1 MKKRFFAALA
11 GLLAVPASA
20 FAWGETVEWEALITS
35 AHFTGIKADVLLA
48 VGGILMIL
56 LIIMGLKA
64 LARIF

>member
-11 GLLAVPASA
+11 GLLAPASA
-20 FAWGETVEWEALITS
+20 FAVDWEPMITS
-35 AHFTGIKADVLLA
+35 AHFTGIKGDVLLA